1 MSNNLLQQSNF
12 FAQDFNQSLF
22 FFYPKQFTL
31 DLRLD
36 GIQVINPVNVIGDFN
51 STNTTLDLIRTV
63 NGQTEFNA
71 TSMSLE
77 IIDVRLNNSF
87 NFAPSSMSL
96 ETVNIRLSNADLNL
110 TGTSIS
116 VVGLNKQIPIHFNSA
131 PTANI
136 IFIRESSL
144 NISIAI

>member
-12 FAQDFNQSLF
+12 FAQDFDQSLF

-36 GIQVINPVNVIGDFN
+36 GIEVINPVNVIGDFN
-51 STNTTLDLIRTV
+51 STNATLDIIGTV
-63 NGQTEFNA
+63 NGYIDFNSA
-71 TSMSLE
+71 NVALGFV
-77 IIDVRLNNSF
+77 DVKLNNSF
-87 NFAPSSMSL
+87 SFAPSSVSL
-96 ETVNIRLSNADLNL
+96 EAINTKQANVNLDLIGV
-110 TGTSIS
+110 TIS
-116 VVGLNKQIPIHFNSA
+116 VIGLNKQIPTQFSSA
-131 PTANI
+131 PTADI